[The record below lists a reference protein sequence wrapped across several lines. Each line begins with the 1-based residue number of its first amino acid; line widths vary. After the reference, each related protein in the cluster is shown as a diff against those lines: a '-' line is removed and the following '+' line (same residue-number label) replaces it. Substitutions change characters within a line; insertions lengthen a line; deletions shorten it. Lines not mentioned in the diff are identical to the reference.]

1 MNCVFLDR
9 DGTLIRHIPYL
20 CDLRQVQL
28 LPTVVSGL
36 GELLKADCR
45 LFLHTNQSGIGRG
58 YFSLREALACN
69 SEMIRQIGLGP
80 DLFAGVCLCPEAPGQ
95 PIEYRKPSP
104 KYARE
109 VMITYATDVRRLCY
123 IGDNITDLMTAR
135 EVGCASTSIPATSR
149 PPGCSTRRG
158 RRWLPPS
165 CADRGRR
172 RNVPARYDSS
182 VTAAIP
188 AARIAV
194 GLACE
199 RQRRTV
205 QSGRD
210 SSDGRRRPS
219 G

>member
-135 EVGCASTSIPATSR
+135 EVGCA
-149 PPGCSTRRG
+149 
-158 RRWLPPS
+158 
-165 CADRGRR
+165 
-172 RNVPARYDSS
+172 
-182 VTAAIP
+182 
-188 AARIAV
+188 AV
-194 GLACE
+194 GVDTGGHELRRLALEHEMSDFPVVDSFLEAATCAL
-199 RQRRTV
+199 RHF
-205 QSGRD
+205 GRPH
-210 SSDGRRRPS
+210 GYV
-219 G
+219 